1 MSAATTLAQQNAPYS
16 FSDDAQDA
24 APAGLSFI
32 AKSEKAVV
40 SGLAGVASFGLELI
54 GVASTIHD
62 IAVAYNTCDP

>member
-1 MSAATTLAQQNAPYS
+1 MSAATTLAQQSAPYS

-24 APAGLSFI
+24 ASAGAGFI

-40 SGLAGVASFGLELI
+40 SGLASVASFGLDLI

-62 IAVAYNTCDP
+62 IAAAYNKCDP